1 LKRIFLRNHF
11 FTQLAHAHENLLAV
25 KMDGI
30 TKEEFAWGFRVG
42 FVTYGIKGGGTELY
56 KALEDKTA
64 GAVRVIFPMPRI
76 FPNHYC

>member
-1 LKRIFLRNHF
+1 LKRIFFAESF

-42 FVTYGIKGGGTELY
+42 LSPTASRVAAPSLY

-64 GAVRVIFPMPRI
+64 ER
-76 FPNHYC
+76 